1 LRKENPGA
9 HSIYFK
15 DKETVKELNSY
26 LDVMDSEYIEKNTL
40 PDSHEVSIWLDSY
53 DDIFSDF
60 DPRPYSERSLSD
72 DFIAEAKKVSREKL
86 LKINELNLLIPENKR
101 NAEQES
107 IIIKNLHANFTR
119 HYNYLHHQSVKIK
132 RKGILFILIGI
143 PFMAVA
149 SYFSYLNSPLLFIN
163 VLRITCEPAGWFFV
177 WTGFDHIFLMANTK
191 EGDINFYS
199 LLAKTHIHFRSI

>member
-1 LRKENPGA
+1 MESA
-9 HSIYFK
+9 SI
-15 DKETVKELNSY
+15 VKNRLS
-26 LDVMDSEYIEKNTL
+26 
-40 PDSHEVSIWLDSY
+40 DSHEVSIWLDNY

-72 DFIAEAKKVSREKL
+72 DFITEAKKVSREKL
-86 LKINELNLLIPENKR
+86 LKINELNLLIPEAKR
-101 NAEQES
+101 NVELET
-107 IIIKNLHANFTR
+107 IIIKNLHTNFTR
-119 HYNYLHHQSVKIK
+119 HYDYLHYQSIKIK

-143 PFMAVA
+143 PFMAAA
-149 SYFSYLNSPLLFIN
+149 SYFSYLNSPLLFFSI
-163 VLRITCEPAGWFFV
+163 LRIICEPAGWFFV